1 MKGNL
6 LHADETGVRLRR
18 EKGYIWVFTNM
29 EEVAYFYMPTREGD
43 FLHEMLSDFK
53 GVLVTDFYSAYDSI
67 DCPQQKS
74 LVHLMRDLNDDLLG
88 SPYDEEYKT
97 LVGEFGQLLRRIVE
111 TIDKYGLKRRH
122 LHAHKAGVDRFFK
135 AIAKRNY
142 SSDLA
147 GQYQKR
153 FLRSR
158 EKLFT
163 FLDYD
168 GIPWN
173 NNNAEHAVKKF
184 ANYREIADGRM
195 TEASIDDYLVFL
207 SIYQTCKYK
216 GISFLRFLLS
226 RKKDPSE
233 FCSGTRDCRSAS
245 PDDVFVGG
253 YPRLYR
259 KVRGGS
265 R

>member
-1 MKGNL
+1 
-6 LHADETGVRLRR
+6 
-18 EKGYIWVFTNM
+18 M
-29 EEVAYFYMPTREGD
+29 EEVAYFYKPTREGD

-67 DCPQQKS
+67 DCPQQKC
-74 LVHLMRDLNDDLLG
+74 LIHLMRDLNDDLLG

-111 TIDKYGLKRRH
+111 SIDKYGLKRRH
-122 LHAHKAGVDRFFK
+122 LHAHKARVDRFFDM
-135 AIAKRNY
+135 IAKRSY
-142 SSDLA
+142 KSDLA
-147 GQYQKR
+147 DRYQKR
-153 FLRSR
+153 FLRYR
-158 EKLFT
+158 GKLFT

-168 GIPWN
+168 GVPWN
-173 NNNAEHAVKKF
+173 NNNAEHAVKTF

-195 TEASIDDYLVFL
+195 TEGGIDDYLVLL

-226 RKKDPSE
+226 RDKDLSE
-233 FCSGTRDCRSAS
+233 FCSGTRGRRSAS
-245 PDDVFVGG
+245 PDDVYPGG

-259 KVRGGS
+259 KATGASADRVE
-265 R
+265 